1 MSLNDLREQ
10 IDQID
15 SQLVE
20 LLNQRA
26 EVSLEVGRRKAGT
39 PETRWFAPERER
51 EVFKNLEDKL
61 AQTSAA
67 LPKDALHAIYREILS
82 ISREL
87 QKPLT
92 IAYYG
97 PAGTFTH
104 LAATLQ
110 FGSSATML
118 SAMSFA
124 DVFSTVE
131 HERADFGIIPV
142 ENSIE
147 GVVPYT
153 LDALQLTNLKICS
166 ERYVPIV
173 QNLLSKA
180 DSLAKIERLYTGG
193 PQPLGQCRQWIAAN
207 LAGAEMIDVM
217 PTARAAQRAAE
228 DPAGAAIAPAL
239 CADIYDVPIL
249 VEHIEDDPRNTT
261 RFVVVGRNEPPPT
274 GRDKTSILFAVK
286 NEPGSLARAL
296 RAFED
301 AGVNL
306 TLITSRPSKHTP
318 WDYVQ
323 FVDLQGHEKDEPV
336 KKALAEL
343 KTHSLFV
350 TVLGSYPEA

>member
-1 MSLNDLREQ
+1 MSLNDLRDQ

-15 SQLVE
+15 NQIVD

-26 EVSLEVGRRKAGT
+26 EVSLEVGRRKANT

-51 EVFKNLEDKL
+51 EVFKNLEKKL
-61 AQTSAA
+61 AHTSAA

-82 ISREL
+82 ASRAL

-104 LAATLQ
+104 LAATIK
-110 FGSSATML
+110 FGSSSTL
-118 SAMSFA
+118 LPVNTPA
-124 DVFSTVE
+124 DVFSSVE
-131 HERADFGIIPV
+131 HERADFGVIPV

-147 GVVPYT
+147 GVVTHT
-153 LDALQLTNLKICS
+153 LDALQLTTLRICS
-166 ERYVPIV
+166 ELYVPII
-173 QNLLSKA
+173 QNLLTKA
-180 DSLAKIERLYTGG
+180 DSLARIERLYTGG
-193 PQPLGQCRQWIAAN
+193 PHPLGQCRQWIAAN
-207 LAGAEMIDVM
+207 LSGAELVSVE
-217 PTARAAQRAAE
+217 PTARATQRAAE

-239 CADIYDVPIL
+239 CSDIYDVPIL

-274 GRDKTSILFAVK
+274 GRDKTSVLFAVK

-336 KKALAEL
+336 RNALAEL
-343 KTHSLFV
+343 KAHSLFV